1 MVPPGGHKPACRAK
15 FSEPIARLAPFGAP
29 SAQTRMDK
37 GFDALGPLLLLGA
50 IARSFGQARSSGSRS
65 DGRLNTSEVHEDN
78 LEPRRPLRL
87 VVKDL
92 RELAVSVVAA

>member
-1 MVPPGGHKPACRAK
+1 
-15 FSEPIARLAPFGAP
+15 
-29 SAQTRMDK
+29 
-37 GFDALGPLLLLGA
+37 LGA